1 MVVIEQIY
9 IHNLCTK
16 TPYAVYHDHP
26 KLSPAGL
33 VYVINICTCYVI
45 EVHVL

>member
-16 TPYAVYHDHP
+16 ISYAVYHP